1 MKRTLL
7 ISIHNK
13 LLVAQGDSAL
23 QFDKDLESAHKG
35 LFLSVRSTVLDF
47 SGVDEVKKD
56 KITTYSYGGSAL
68 CHLRTMPHGV
78 DIGFLKGA
86 FINDTLGKLHGKT
99 KRMRVLSLASHL
111 EDELKFYMKAAIE
124 LNT

>member
-1 MKRTLL
+1 M
-7 ISIHNK
+7 
-13 LLVAQGDSAL
+13 
-23 QFDKDLESAHKG
+23 QFELDIQSQYKE
-35 LFLSVRSTVLDF
+35 LFLSVREAILNIK
-47 SGVDEVKKD
+47 GVSEVKKD

-78 DIGFLKGA
+78 DVGFLKGA

-99 KRMRVLSLASHL
+99 KRMRVLSLESFT
-111 EDELKFYMKAAIE
+111 ESDLKFYLNSAVE